1 MIQLRNRVLQAF
13 DDLEEGKIDITQASV
28 LSKLSETVISGLRSE
43 MQYAIL
49 TGQKPV
55 IEFYGEGSG
64 ILMDKTSIKKLI
76 WS

>member
-76 WS
+76 